1 MADRSCIGINGIAR
15 KITGW
20 YIGIGGKARKIKKAY
35 IGVGGVARAF
45 INDGMPDVLTWSDP
59 ISTDTEKLIS
69 QSTDG
74 MTVVVQGDVSP
85 GISGNAISNAIRS
98 QPIYF
103 DGSFKVE
110 ITPTDLSS
118 DGSGTKMLSVG
129 ILDPDTSAIR
139 SGGAASLLLNETFSW
154 DGTRS
159 PGYAQI
165 LLNGYY
171 PQSSTYVTTATV
183 SIKFT
188 KLS

>member
-1 MADRSCIGINGIAR
+1 MANRSYIGINGIAR

-45 INDGMPDVLTWSDP
+45 INDGMPSVLTWSDP
-59 ISTDTEKLIS
+59 TSTDTTKLIS

-74 MTVVVQGDVSP
+74 MTVVVQGDGSP
-85 GISGNAISNAIRS
+85 GVDNIAIRS

-110 ITPTDLSS
+110 ITATDLSS
-118 DGSGTKMLSVG
+118 DGSGTKLLSVG

-139 SGGAASLLLNETFSW
+139 PEGAAALPLNGTFSW
-154 DGTRS
+154 DGTSS

>member
-1 MADRSCIGINGIAR
+1 MADRSYIGINGIAR

-45 INDGMPDVLTWSDP
+45 INDGMPGVLTWSDP
-59 ISTDTEKLIS
+59 ISTDTAKLIS

-74 MTVVVQGDVSP
+74 MTVVVQGNGSP
-85 GISGNAISNAIRS
+85 TESNIAIRS

-118 DGSGTKMLSVG
+118 DGSGAKMLSVA

-139 SGGAASLLLNETFSW
+139 TGATTSLSLNGTFSW